1 MNQTTILESLS
12 LEEQGAILFSFA
24 LVCLGSVIG
33 CALTLWNVSSRGAMD
48 CCCFTLLKVIYKKC
62 CKCSDLN
69 KQLKE
74 HLKDDDDDE

>member
-1 MNQTTILESLS
+1 MNQTMITALT
-12 LEEQGAILFSFA
+12 LEEQGAILFSVAIF
-24 LVCLGSVIG
+24 CLGSVIA
-33 CALTLWNVSSRGAMD
+33 CALSLRTDALGKSLD
-48 CCCFTLLKVIYKKC
+48 CCCFTLIKLIYKKC

>member
-1 MNQTTILESLS
+1 MNQTMITALT
-12 LEEQGAILFSFA
+12 LEEQGAILFSVAIF
-24 LVCLGSVIG
+24 CLGSVIA
-33 CALTLWNVSSRGAMD
+33 CALSLRTAALGKSLD
-48 CCCFTLLKVIYKKC
+48 CCCFTLIKLIYKKC